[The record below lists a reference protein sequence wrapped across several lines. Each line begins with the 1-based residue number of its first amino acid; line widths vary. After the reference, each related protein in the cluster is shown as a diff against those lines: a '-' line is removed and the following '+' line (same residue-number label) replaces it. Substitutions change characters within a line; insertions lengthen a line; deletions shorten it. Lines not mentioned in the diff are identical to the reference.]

1 MNSADNLS
9 SGAPHSIPHRERH
22 GVQKNTDNAT
32 TTTKL
37 GQPIDEKDTPLFED
51 IRLLGRILGDTV
63 REQEGTVV
71 YEIIE
76 RIRQTSVN
84 FARQSPGQESV
95 EGVRATLESELDHLP
110 PDTALAIILAFTYFL
125 HLANIAEDGHHIRR
139 RRIHET
145 KGSTPRAGSLDHTF
159 AKLAEAGIDATT
171 LQQTIAALLVSPVL
185 TAHPTEVSRK
195 SILACQHEIARLL
208 DTRDRLRMTPLERS
222 ETERALRRLVLTLW
236 RTRILRP
243 MRLQVIDEVK
253 NGISVF
259 DETFFT
265 ELPRLYSEFEDK
277 LNQRYPDMPGGWAL
291 PTFFRVGSWIG
302 GDRDGNPF
310 VTAEALREA
319 IRLQSAATFD
329 FYFSEIHQLGVELPL
344 SQLLIPVSPELQAL
358 VERSPDH
365 APQRADEPYR
375 RALSGIYARLAAT
388 SRALD
393 RHEAPRH
400 AVGDAAPYAG
410 TDELLAELRV
420 LSDSLQ
426 SHGADLLAGGRLRQ
440 LIRAIEVFG
449 FHLAPIDL
457 RQNSD
462 VHARTVAEL
471 LAQAGRCCN
480 YEALDEDKRI
490 ALLVDEIASPRPL
503 YSPHLAYSEE
513 TRGELAIFFAAHE
526 LRQRYGAAALPNAII
541 SKTDGVSDLLEL
553 ALLLKEAGLLL
564 PTGGVDG
571 QPALLM
577 NIIPLFE
584 TIDDLRRAPAVM
596 NRIFNLP
603 RYRAL
608 VRSKANEHEIMLGY
622 SDSNKDGG
630 FLTSGWE
637 LYQAEIGLSEV
648 FAKHGVRLR
657 LFHGRGG
664 SVGRGGGPSYE
675 AILAQ
680 PAGAVSGQI
689 RITEQGEVIASK
701 YSNPEV
707 GRRNL
712 EILTAATLEATLL
725 DVENASA
732 PALQFRVAMERL
744 SALAF
749 AAYRQLVYET
759 PGFTQYFRESTPLSE
774 IAALNI
780 GSRPASRKPSDR
792 IEDLRAIPWVFSWAQ
807 CRLMLPGWYGFGS
820 AIETWKQ
827 ETPDALDQLREM
839 HRHWPFFRTLL
850 SNMDMVL
857 AKSDLGIASR
867 YAELVTDETLR
878 NKIFGRISA
887 EWKATRAALLAI
899 TGHAELLDDNPLLKR
914 SIRNRFPYMDPLNHL
929 QVEMLRRYRAGGAEG
944 LDERVRRGIH
954 LTINGVAAGLR
965 NSG

>member
-1 MNSADNLS
+1 MSASNL
-9 SGAPHSIPHRERH
+9 
-22 GVQKNTDNAT
+22 QKNGGNAALSPSA
-32 TTTKL
+32 K
-37 GQPIDEKDTPLFED
+37 PEAEREIDDKDLPLFEE

-63 REQEGTVV
+63 REQEGATV
-71 YEIIE
+71 YEIVE
-76 RIRQTSVN
+76 RVRQASVTFDRHLDEN
-84 FARQSPGQESV
+84 
-95 EGVRATLESELDHLP
+95 VRAELERELDDLP
-110 PDTALAIILAFTYFL
+110 RDTALAIIRAFTYFL

-145 KGSTPRAGSLDHTF
+145 KGSTARPGSLDHTF
-159 AKLAEAGIDATT
+159 EKLAESGIDAAT
-171 LQQTIAALLVSPVL
+171 LKATVDALLVSPVL

-195 SILACQHEIARLL
+195 SILACQHDIARLL
-208 DTRDRLRMTPLERS
+208 DTRDRLRMTP
-222 ETERALRRLVLTLW
+222 TERADTERSLRRLVLTLW
-236 RTRILRP
+236 RTRVLRP

-253 NGISVF
+253 NGISYF

-265 ELPRLYSEFEDK
+265 ELPRLYCEFEDK
-277 LNQRYPDMPGGWAL
+277 LDQHFPGHDWAL
-291 PTFFRVGSWIG
+291 PPFFRVGSWIG

-310 VTAEALREA
+310 VTAKVLREA
-319 IRLQSAATFD
+319 MRLQSSAVFD
-329 FYFSEIHQLGVELPL
+329 FYFGEIHQLGVELPL
-344 SQLLIPVSPELQAL
+344 SEML
-358 VERSPDH
+358 VPISPDLQKLVAQSPDK

-375 RALSGIYARLAAT
+375 RALSGIYARLAAS
-388 SRALD
+388 SRRLD
-393 RHEAPRH
+393 QHEALRH
-400 AVGDAAPYAG
+400 AVGDAEPYLSA
-410 TDELLAELRV
+410 DQLVIELRV
-420 LSDSLQ
+420 LADSLN
-426 SHGADLLAGGRLRQ
+426 SHGAELLAAGRLRH
-440 LIRAIEVFG
+440 LIRAVEVFG

-471 LAQAGRCCN
+471 LAQGGRCAD
-480 YEALDEDKRI
+480 YEALDEEARI

-513 TRGELAIFFAAHE
+513 AQGELDIFFAAHE
-526 LRQRYGAAALPNAII
+526 LRHHFGAAALPNAII

-553 ALLLKEAGLLL
+553 ALLLKESGLLL
-564 PTGGVDG
+564 PTGGAEPGG
-571 QPALLM
+571 QPTLAM

-584 TIDDLRRAPAVM
+584 TIADLRRAPAVM
-596 NRIFNLP
+596 DRIFGLP
-603 RYRAL
+603 GYRAL
-608 VRSKANEHEIMLGY
+608 VASRDDEHEIMLGY

-648 FAKHGVRLR
+648 FQKHRVRLR

-664 SVGRGGGPSYE
+664 SVGRGGGPSYD

-680 PAGAVSGQI
+680 PTGAVSGQI

-701 YSNPEV
+701 YSTPEV

-732 PALQFRVAMERL
+732 PARQFRAAMERL

-749 AAYRQLVYET
+749 AAYRDLVYET

-820 AIETWKQ
+820 AVEAWKK

-839 HRHWPFFRTLL
+839 YRHWPFFRTLL

-878 NKIFGRISA
+878 REIFGRISD
-887 EWKATRAALLAI
+887 EWRRTRDTLLAI
-899 TGHAELLDDNPLLKR
+899 TGNQELLDDNPLLKR

-929 QVEMLRRYRAGGAEG
+929 QVEMLRRYRAGGEQG